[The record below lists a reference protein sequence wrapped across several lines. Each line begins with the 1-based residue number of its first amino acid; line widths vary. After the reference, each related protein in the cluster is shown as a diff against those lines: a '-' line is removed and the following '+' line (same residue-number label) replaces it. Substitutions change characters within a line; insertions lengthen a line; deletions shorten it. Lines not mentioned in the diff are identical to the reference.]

1 MLPDIKLAI
10 RLQILDD
17 RTGALAKE
25 IAALPRHIA
34 EIAKK
39 LESHQRRL
47 DADKAAATAN
57 QKERK
62 RLEGEVQA
70 QDQKISKL
78 RNQMLEAKNNEQ
90 YHAFQHEIDFCQQ
103 EIRRFEDRTI
113 ELMTESEALDKNV
126 KAADIALAAEK
137 KEVDAEKK
145 AAQQSTAVSQ
155 KEIDS
160 LKQERAGIV
169 AEMTPKL
176 ASEYERI
183 RKGRNGVAIAE
194 AINGRCSK
202 CNILLR
208 PQFVQELKRGD
219 AIMVCESCKRIL
231 YYNPPQ
237 SFDDLVPPSIRGE
250 ATGSGTE

>member
-17 RTGALAKE
+17 RVASLSKE
-25 IAALPRHIA
+25 IATLPKHIA

-47 DADKAAATAN
+47 DGDKAASVAN

-62 RLEGEVQA
+62 RLEGEVQV
-70 QDQKISKL
+70 QEQKITKL

-90 YHAFQHEIDFCQQ
+90 YNAFKKEIEFCEQ
-103 EIRRFEDRTI
+103 EIRRFEDRNL
-113 ELMTESEALDKNV
+113 ELMTEFDSLEKNV
-126 KAADIALAAEK
+126 KAADVALAAEK

-145 AAQQSTAVSQ
+145 VAQDRTAADR
-155 KEIDS
+155 KEIEG
-160 LKQERAGIV
+160 LMQERKGIV
-169 AEMTPKL
+169 AGMTPKI

-194 AINGRCSK
+194 AVNGRCSK
-202 CNILLR
+202 CNIALR
-208 PQFVQELKRGD
+208 PQFLQELKRND

-231 YYNPPQ
+231 YFNDPQ
-237 SFDDLVPPSIRGE
+237 SFEDLVPQSVRE
-250 ATGSGTE
+250 TGAS